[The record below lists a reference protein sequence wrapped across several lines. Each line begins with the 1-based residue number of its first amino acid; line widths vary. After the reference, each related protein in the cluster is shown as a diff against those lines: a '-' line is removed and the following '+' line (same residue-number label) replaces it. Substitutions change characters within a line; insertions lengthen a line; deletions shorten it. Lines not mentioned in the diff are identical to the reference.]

1 MAERFAPGDRV
12 RVRLL
17 DPVGHTR
24 APHYVRGHVG
34 EVVGRRGRHPLPDA
48 VVAGERPEPSAVYA
62 VRFEAAS
69 LWGGGEHAVTIDL
82 WDEYLEPSTRE
93 AGIGEAGPGQAG
105 PGESSSGGPATA
117 EPGTGQA
124 GTGQAGTGE
133 AGAAK
138 PGSGKPGG
146 WGRTNHDA

>member
-62 VRFEAAS
+62 VRFEAAR

-82 WDEYLEPSTRE
+82 WDEYLEPGT
-93 AGIGEAGPGQAG
+93 GEAGPGQAG